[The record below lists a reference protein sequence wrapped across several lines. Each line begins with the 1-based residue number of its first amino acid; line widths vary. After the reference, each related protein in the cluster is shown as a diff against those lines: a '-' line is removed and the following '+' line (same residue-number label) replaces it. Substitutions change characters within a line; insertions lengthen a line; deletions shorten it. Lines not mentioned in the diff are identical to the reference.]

1 MAAPVERGA
10 TYLSEIGACRKTKN
24 RMKLS
29 LFCFSAQT
37 SIIRELVYSFT
48 HATKCAKGQ
57 SMTGNFEDKT
67 EIEENVDAETET
79 STVEFNIVVTA
90 SDWTLELLA
99 SKFTSGDII
108 IPDYQRKFVWDI
120 TRASTLIESFAIGL
134 PVPQVFFYENSE
146 GQLEVIDGQQR
157 ITSITYFFEG
167 YFGEADDNGNRKV
180 FRLKGLEQRKDLEGK
195 TFEELDDRTKRK
207 IKNASLRGVTVK
219 QLTPEQEQPE
229 SVYHIF
235 ERLNTGGQPLN
246 AQEIRNAVYRGPIL
260 KELEA
265 LNSDKNWRKIYG
277 KPVPDPKQRDIEL
290 ILRLFALFENIANY
304 APPMKDFI
312 SREMAGNKNF
322 DSSRAKRF
330 SAAFPAA
337 TRAVVETIEK
347 PFRPR
352 GLLNAAT
359 LEAVM
364 LTLLE
369 ANADAQFS
377 KQAYDNLLRR
387 KDFLYLI
394 TSNTTNTE
402 SVNSRKEIAQNE
414 LFGNE

>member
-1 MAAPVERGA
+1 
-10 TYLSEIGACRKTKN
+10 
-24 RMKLS
+24 
-29 LFCFSAQT
+29 
-37 SIIRELVYSFT
+37 
-48 HATKCAKGQ
+48 
-57 SMTGNFEDKT
+57 MTDNDET
-67 EIEENVDAETET
+67 QIEIEEFVDDETET

-99 SKFTSGDII
+99 SKFISGDII

-120 TRASTLIESFAIGL
+120 RRASTLIESFAIGL

-157 ITSITYFFEG
+157 ITSIAYFFEG
-167 YFGEADDNGNRKV
+167 YFGEQDANGNRKV

-219 QLTPEQEQPE
+219 QLTPDQEQPE

-260 KELEA
+260 NQLEN
-265 LNSDKNWRKIYG
+265 LNLEKNWRTIYG
-277 KPVPDPKQRDIEL
+277 KPAPDPKQRDIEL
-290 ILRLFALFENIANY
+290 ILRLFALFENIKGY
-304 APPMKDFI
+304 TPPMKDFI
-312 SREMAGNKNF
+312 SRQMAGNRDFN
-322 DSSRAKRF
+322 SARAKRF
-330 SAAFPAA
+330 IAAFPAA
-337 TRAVVETIEK
+337 TQAVVETIEK

-369 ANADAQFS
+369 ADAVADFS
-377 KQAYDNLLRR
+377 EQKYDELIRR
-387 KDFLYLI
+387 DDFLELI

-402 SVNSRKEIAQNE
+402 TVNSRKQIAQE
-414 LFGNE
+414 VLFDDE